1 MDSYNFFLLF
11 GLTAGLY
18 LISAFLVKFK
28 KLSPVTQRRF
38 WNLVLLISFLV
49 SGLTGLFFAFAIDQN
64 RHLPNY
70 LTGLWLHVEFGIV
83 MATIAIF
90 HALWHLPYFR
100 GIFPTKPKK

>member
-1 MDSYNFFLLF
+1 LPGTPSRHC
-11 GLTAGLY
+11 
-18 LISAFLVKFK
+18 
-28 KLSPVTQRRF
+28 SPVSFQLHLSYIPVSF
-38 WNLVLLISFLV
+38 LSHFSFFLISFLV